1 MGVSRFQKKI
11 VSGLVAVLAL
21 LLSLVPMV
29 SYSLPGLGISIS
41 LVNDGPT
48 DAERSGSL
56 WVGVEQGQSVTRTIN
71 IRSLSDDTTQSLE
84 FELYDIIRTDGEK
97 VTDYAQPSKL
107 TPWLVVSPDSPEVE
121 PGETISV
128 TLTFTAPED
137 ADDAAFDAVLRVLA
151 SGVAVED
158 TDEDDGT
165 KAIVKTKLAIEANL
179 WLGVGDALTLEP
191 NFEIESVDGALIDG
205 RKFIRIFIKNNGLVT
220 IEPTGRFQLS
230 DPAFVERVFEPVDF
244 ESKEIL
250 SSQLGFVDVPVPDD
264 VVDGIYR
271 SFVTAQ
277 SGSVRKTQLFEGQI
291 VFDDPNALSISD
303 LAIRIGIFI
312 IAALGLVLGVR
323 LLRAKPKKP
332 SETQSGDAA
341 SSEDAVERLRQTVE
355 RLEAQLVEIN
365 NGSVATKPKTPA
377 TSARSRVATKPA
389 AAINKAPSQPAV
401 KAAVSKKPP
410 GTKPAPET
418 PATTKAAGKRTT
430 LDKSPGQR
438 PPVAKESKT
447 KVSPVPKGAL
457 AKKRPSPKKD

>member
-137 ADDAAFDAVLRVLA
+137 ASDAAFDAVLRVLA
-151 SGVAVED
+151 SAVALED

>member
-1 MGVSRFQKKI
+1 
-11 VSGLVAVLAL
+11 
-21 LLSLVPMV
+21 MV
-29 SYSLPGLGISIS
+29 SYSRPGLGISIS

-137 ADDAAFDAVLRVLA
+137 ASDAAFDAVLRVLA

-389 AAINKAPSQPAV
+389 AAINKAPSQPTV

>member
-56 WVGVEQGQSVTRTIN
+56 WVGVEQGQSVNRTMN

-128 TLTFTAPED
+128 TLTFSAPED

-158 TDEDDGT
+158 TSEDEGT